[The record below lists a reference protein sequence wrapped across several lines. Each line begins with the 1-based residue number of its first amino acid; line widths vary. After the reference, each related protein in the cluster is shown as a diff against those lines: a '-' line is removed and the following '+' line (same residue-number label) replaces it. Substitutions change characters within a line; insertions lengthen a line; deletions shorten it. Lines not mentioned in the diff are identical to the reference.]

1 MSNLGERLSLLENT
15 HVIRACHIFLISP
28 SLSLYLFIFFLFFIF
43 LSLSLGMS
51 RTQTHHTRATCS
63 DAAIDHFTD
72 QLDVSTEAA
81 VFRARTW
88 RWRSSNSCRLSTW
101 LLAARGPWLEY
112 ERRGSITLRAE
123 NRTDCGKRGRQVV
136 TLTADNAVRT
146 LRPRGAKC
154 ADWSL

>member
-1 MSNLGERLSLLENT
+1 MNVQSRRKIKF
-15 HVIRACHIFLISP
+15 IRKHTRHSRAPHFP
-28 SLSLYLFIFFLFFIF
+28 HFSLSLSFFIYLFIF
-43 LSLSLGMS
+43 LSLS
-51 RTQTHHTRATCS
+51 RHVTHTDTPYTCHLLRRGNRS
-63 DAAIDHFTD
+63 LYTD

-88 RWRSSNSCRLSTW
+88 RWRSSNFCRLSTW
-101 LLAARGPWLEY
+101 LLAARGPRLEY

-123 NRTDCGKRGRQVV
+123 NWTDCGKRGRQVV

-154 ADWSL
+154 VDWSL